1 LAKSSFSYDELD
13 EDAFEED
20 SETELNIEEFN
31 KKMLKESDG
40 DEHSDVET
48 EANENVEN
56 DDEKDH
62 STTKRTFASLEEFED
77 LLKDENNKVNN
88 PKQVSSDRSN
98 DSTVLL
104 VLLTDRLIY
113 CSSSLQLL
121 WEEGKLKKKRHF
133 HQRKERTK
141 KERVGQKRK
150 TTTQKGRY
158 QQNKRVRHK

>member
-1 LAKSSFSYDELD
+1 MGSVLKSLTHMSY
-13 EDAFEED
+13 
-20 SETELNIEEFN
+20 
-31 KKMLKESDG
+31 K
-40 DEHSDVET
+40 VET

-88 PKQVSSDRSN
+88 PK
-98 DSTVLL
+98 
-104 VLLTDRLIY
+104 
-113 CSSSLQLL
+113 QLL